1 MFIGKDM
8 PRIDSLDKV
17 LGRPIFAGDMMM
29 EGMLYATILRSTRPH
44 ARIRRIDSEAALR
57 LEGVVKIITVRDVPG
72 ENIFGIIKKDQPYL
86 ADGRVYH
93 IGQPI
98 LLVVAE
104 TERTAR
110 KAMSLIV
117 IDYGEI
123 TPILDPYSSSSTS
136 PSIHGESGN
145 LLCLRTLIKGDAE
158 QALADS
164 DVVVSNTY
172 RTTWVDHAF
181 METEA
186 GMGYVDGSGRIVI
199 ASSTQNIH
207 YKKREVSRLLA
218 IPEESVRMIQA
229 ATGGGFGGK
238 LDMTVEGYIA
248 LAVYHTKRPVL
259 IRFSREESFLS
270 NTKRHP
276 IHVDYTT
283 GALKDGSITG
293 VKINIVGDTGAFI
306 SYGEVVCLRA
316 AIHATG
322 PYEVPHAHVE
332 SRMFYTN
339 NPVSGAMRGF
349 GIPQLAFAHESQMD
363 QIALGLG
370 MDRLDIRAK
379 NALRKGS
386 FTATSQLLEY
396 SVGLVETLRKVEPH
410 WRARKKESDSRG
422 FGLGCMFYGCGNTGA
437 SNPSGC
443 HIRLTGDGRIALHL
457 GACEIG
463 QGSDTALMQIMME
476 TLGVGVK
483 EVKLVRGD
491 TDTSRD
497 AGSSSAS
504 RHTYITGRA
513 VYEASA
519 KTRAYLEES
528 GYYRGRGLRDVCDEA
543 NARET
548 AVFEGFFD
556 PPTTPV
562 DPLTCQGV
570 PYATYAFATHMTE
583 VDVDQVTGECRIVK
597 VHAAHDVGKV
607 VNPTLVKGQ
616 VYGGVAMGIGF
627 AIMEAFEPGK
637 TKSFD
642 GYYIPTSVDMP
653 DIEVYF
659 VEDEEPTGP
668 FGAKGVGEPALIP
681 QAAAI
686 VNAITDATG
695 SRPLELPVYV
705 ERLKKL
711 IG

>member
-17 LGRPIFAGDMMM
+17 LGRPVFAGDMMM
-29 EGMLYATILRSTRPH
+29 EGMLHAAILRSTRPH
-44 ARIRRIDSEAALR
+44 AIIRTIDSAAALK
-57 LEGVVKIITVRDVPG
+57 LAGVVKIITVRDVPG
-72 ENIFGIIKKDQPYL
+72 ENLFGIIKKDQPYL
-86 ADGRVYH
+86 ADGRVYCV
-93 IGQPI
+93 GQPI
-98 LLVVAE
+98 LIVVAE

-110 KAMSLIV
+110 QAMSLIT
-117 IDYGEI
+117 IAYDEI
-123 TPILDPYSSSSTS
+123 TPVFAPSASPDTA

-158 QALADS
+158 RALADA

-181 METEA
+181 LETEA
-186 GMGYVDGSGRIVI
+186 GIGYVDGSGRIVI

-207 YKKREVSRLLA
+207 YKRREVSRLLA
-218 IPEESVRMIQA
+218 IPEESVQMIQTT
-229 ATGGGFGGK
+229 TGGGFGGK
-238 LDMTVEGYIA
+238 LDMTVEGYLA
-248 LAVYHTKRPVL
+248 LAVYHTRRPVL
-259 IRFSREESFLS
+259 MRFSREESFLS

-276 IHVDYTT
+276 LYIDYTT
-283 GALKDGSITG
+283 GVRRDGSITG
-293 VKINIVGDTGAFI
+293 VKVSIVGDTGAFV

-316 AIHATG
+316 ACHATG
-322 PYEVPHAHVE
+322 PYEVPHAYVE

-349 GIPQLAFAHESQMD
+349 GIPQLAFAHESQLD
-363 QIALGLG
+363 QIAMRLG
-370 MDRLDIRAK
+370 MDRLDIRVK

-386 FTATSQLLEY
+386 YTATSQLLEH
-396 SVGLVETLRKVEPH
+396 SVGLVETLRKVEPY
-410 WRARKKESDSRG
+410 WRARKKESDRRG
-422 FGLGCMFYGCGNTGA
+422 FGLGCMYYGCGNTGS

-443 HIRLTGDGRIALHL
+443 HIRLAGDGRIALHL

-463 QGSDTALMQIMME
+463 QGSDTVLMQIMME
-476 TLGVGVK
+476 TLGVGGNAVQ
-483 EVKLVRGD
+483 LVRGD

-519 KTRAYLEES
+519 RTRSYLEES
-528 GYYRGRGLRDVCDEA
+528 GYYRGRDLRDICEEA
-543 NARET
+543 NARGT

-562 DPLTCQGV
+562 DPATCQGV

-583 VDVDQVTGECRIVK
+583 VDVDRVTGECRIVK

-627 AIMEAFEPGK
+627 ALMEAFEPGK
-637 TKSFD
+637 TESFD
-642 GYYIPTSVDMP
+642 GYYIPTSLDMP
-653 DIEVYF
+653 DIEVHL

-695 SRPLELPVYV
+695 ARPFELPVDM